1 MGWNLYD
8 TETQMAK
15 EILIWPIRFFLYLVA
30 IAIIGFYSVALFIS
44 TGYGTEKIKEYFL
57 HDSLTY
63 QSAKVEPSLLGVS
76 VKLENFSY
84 SSAVLFEGEEIELE
98 LNLLN
103 SVISQRLHLE
113 MLAFKNGE
121 ITSNENFESNQGNSS
136 DIFIKDLLIRN
147 LKLGNTSFENINL
160 DNFLSQSGK
169 FGFNFSDLNIQL
181 PGSLKSITNLE
192 GFGLFKSD
200 KLNLQIRSDSSQL
213 ELSFLEELTLL
224 DFFEGFITLNFSDG
238 FSIDKGI
245 FRSSGKDMSTK
256 INLEYEDDFQ
266 INLNINAPSNK
277 LMKLIPKTAVQLSNF
292 LEKNSFYSSEANV
305 LINFSSVDQSDNYS
319 LIISSQNSEIKFNNL
334 EFISPSS
341 NIYADNARLVIY
353 GNELKANDT
362 LLSDYI
368 ISSNQS
374 NKGTYNFFTNL
385 PNKVPLNF
393 SINSDGELTSVNGL
407 FKDEENFFKVTLS
420 NQKLFFGISD
430 VGIEVDFISN
440 LSFQGGVFRI
450 VPTDFK
456 SNIFSLNAGSEN
468 FFDFDLNSMSIRNI
482 NLDLALRERPSQT
495 VDFANLNYEN
505 LNIKASDGYLS
516 FRDIASYGAQLTLS
530 GKNLS
535 YNDSSFN
542 IPALRVLSLIDIQ
555 SNLTNFLSAD
565 FERLNQDSFVVDN
578 FDGELYFDSDGY
590 VNIKEI
596 NLNFD
601 VGDAKINGI
610 ITSDLEEFDTFNL
623 DLDFF
628 STISE
633 NIPWY
638 VAIIGGIP
646 AAAGAVVVTDI
657 LEEDIIQI
665 SKSSYKI
672 NGNIDNLA
680 ITPKEQ

>member
-1 MGWNLYD
+1 MV
-8 TETQMAK
+8 K
-15 EILIWPIRFFLYLVA
+15 EFLIWPIRIFLYLVA
-30 IAIIGFYSVALFIS
+30 IAIIIFYSIALFIS
-44 TGYGTEKIKEYFL
+44 TSYGTEKIKEYFFD
-57 HDSLTY
+57 DSLSY

-84 SSAVLFEGEEIELE
+84 SSALLFEGEEIELE

-121 ITSNENFESNQGNSS
+121 VTSNENFESNQENSS

-169 FGFNFSDLNIQL
+169 FGFNFSELNIQL

-200 KLNLQIRSDSSQL
+200 KLNLQIRSESSQL

-224 DFFEGFITLNFSDG
+224 DYFEGFLILNFSDG

-256 INLEYEDDFQ
+256 INLEYADDFQ
-266 INLNINAPSNK
+266 INLNINAPSDK
-277 LMKLIPKTAVQLSNF
+277 LMKLIPKTAVQVSNF
-292 LEKNSFYSSEANV
+292 LEKNSFYSPEANV
-305 LINFSSVDQSDNYS
+305 LINFSSIDQSDNYS
-319 LIISSQNSEIKFNNL
+319 LIMGTQNSEIKFNNL
-334 EFISPSS
+334 QFISPSS

-362 LLSDYI
+362 LFSDYI
-368 ISSNQS
+368 ISSNQF
-374 NKGTYNFFTNL
+374 NQGTYNFFTNL
-385 PNKVPLNF
+385 PNKIPLNF

-407 FKDEENFFKVTLS
+407 FIDEENLFKVTLS

-430 VGIEVDFISN
+430 VGVEVDFISN
-440 LSFQGGVFRI
+440 LSFQEGVFRI
-450 VPTDFK
+450 IPTDFK
-456 SNIFSLNAGSEN
+456 SNIFSLNGGSEN

-482 NLDLALRERPSQT
+482 NLDLALKERPSQT
-495 VDFANLNYEN
+495 VDFANLNYED

-578 FDGELYFDSDGY
+578 FDGELYFDSEGY

-657 LEEDIIQI
+657 LEEDLIQI

>member
-1 MGWNLYD
+1 MV
-8 TETQMAK
+8 K
-15 EILIWPIRFFLYLVA
+15 EFLIWPIRIFLYLVA
-30 IAIIGFYSVALFIS
+30 IAIIIFYSIALFIS
-44 TGYGTEKIKEYFL
+44 TSYGTEKIKEYFFD
-57 HDSLTY
+57 DSLTY

-121 ITSNENFESNQGNSS
+121 VTSNENFESNQENSS

-200 KLNLQIRSDSSQL
+200 KLNLQIRSESSQL

-266 INLNINAPSNK
+266 INLNINAPSDK
-277 LMKLIPKTAVQLSNF
+277 LMKLIPKTAVQVSNF
-292 LEKNSFYSSEANV
+292 LEKNSFYSPEANV
-305 LINFSSVDQSDNYS
+305 LINFSSIDQSDNYS
-319 LIISSQNSEIKFNNL
+319 LIMGTQNSEIKFNNL
-334 EFISPSS
+334 QFISPSS

-362 LLSDYI
+362 LFSDYI
-368 ISSNQS
+368 ISSNQF
-374 NKGTYNFFTNL
+374 NQGTYNFFTNL
-385 PNKVPLNF
+385 PNKIPLNF

-407 FKDEENFFKVTLS
+407 FIDEENFFKVTLS

-450 VPTDFK
+450 IPTDFK
-456 SNIFSLNAGSEN
+456 SNIFSLNGGSEN

-482 NLDLALRERPSQT
+482 NLDLALKERPSQT
-495 VDFANLNYEN
+495 VDFANLNYED

-578 FDGELYFDSDGY
+578 FDGELYFDSEGY

-657 LEEDIIQI
+657 LEEDLIQI

>member
-1 MGWNLYD
+1 MV
-8 TETQMAK
+8 K
-15 EILIWPIRFFLYLVA
+15 EFLIWPIRIFLYLVA
-30 IAIIGFYSVALFIS
+30 IAVIIFYSIAIFIS
-44 TGYGTEKIKEYFL
+44 TNFGTEKIKEYFL
-57 HDSLTY
+57 DDSLKY

-84 SSAVLFEGEEIELE
+84 SSAVLFEGEEIVLE

-103 SVISQRLHLE
+103 SIISQRIHLE

-121 ITSNENFESNQGNSS
+121 VTSNKNFKSNQENSS
-136 DIFIKDLLIRN
+136 DIFVKDLKIKN
-147 LKLGNTSFENINL
+147 LKLGNTSIENINL

-181 PGSLKSITNLE
+181 PGSLKSIKNLE
-192 GFGLFKSD
+192 GYGLFVSD
-200 KLNLQIRSDSSQL
+200 KLNLQIRSDLSQL
-213 ELSFLEELTLL
+213 ELSFLEEITVF
-224 DFFEGFITLNFSDG
+224 DFFEGYITLNFSDG
-238 FSIDKGI
+238 FSIDKGM

-266 INLNINAPSNK
+266 INLNINATSDK
-277 LMKLIPKTAVQLSNF
+277 LKKLIPKTAVQVSNF
-292 LEKNSFYSSEANV
+292 LENNSFYSPEANV
-305 LINFSSVDQSDNYS
+305 LINFSLVDGFDNYS
-319 LIISSQNSEIKFNNL
+319 LIISAQNSQIKFNNL
-334 EFISPSS
+334 QFISPSS

-353 GNELKANDT
+353 GDELKANDV

-368 ISSNQS
+368 ISSNQF
-374 NKGTYNFFTNL
+374 NQGTYNFFTNL
-385 PNKVPLNF
+385 PNKIPLNF
-393 SINSDGELTSVNGL
+393 SINSDGVLTSANGL

-420 NQKLFFGISD
+420 DKKLFFGISD
-430 VGIEVDFISN
+430 VGIEVDFINN
-440 LSFQGGVFRI
+440 LSFEEGVFRI
-450 VPTDFK
+450 APADFK
-456 SNIFSLNAGSEN
+456 SNIFSLNDVSEN

-482 NLDLALRERPSQT
+482 NLDLALKDRPNQT
-495 VDFANLNYEN
+495 DNYTNLYYED
-505 LNIKASDGYLS
+505 LSIKVSDGYLT
-516 FRDIASYGAQLTLS
+516 FRDIASYGAQITLS

-555 SNLTNFLSAD
+555 SNLTNFFTAD
-565 FERLNQDSFVVDN
+565 FERLNQDSFIVDY
-578 FDGELYFDSDGY
+578 FDGELYFDNEGY

-596 NLNFD
+596 NLNFE
-601 VGDAKINGI
+601 VGEAKINGI
-610 ITSDLEEFDTFNL
+610 ITSDLEAFDTFDL

-628 STISE
+628 STISD

-657 LEEDIIQI
+657 LEEDLIQI

-672 NGNIDNLA
+672 SGNIDNLA

>member
-1 MGWNLYD
+1 MV
-8 TETQMAK
+8 K
-15 EILIWPIRFFLYLVA
+15 EFLIWPIRIFLYLVA
-30 IAIIGFYSVALFIS
+30 IAIIIFYSIALFIS
-44 TGYGTEKIKEYFL
+44 TSYGTEKIKEYFFD
-57 HDSLTY
+57 DSLTY

-113 MLAFKNGE
+113 MLAFENGKV
-121 ITSNENFESNQGNSS
+121 TSNENFESNQENSS
-136 DIFIKDLLIRN
+136 DIFIKDLQIRN

-200 KLNLQIRSDSSQL
+200 KLNLQIRSESSQL

-256 INLEYEDDFQ
+256 INLEYADDFQ
-266 INLNINAPSNK
+266 INLNINAPSDK
-277 LMKLIPKTAVQLSNF
+277 LMKLIPKTAVQVSNF
-292 LEKNSFYSSEANV
+292 LEKNSFYSPEANV
-305 LINFSSVDQSDNYS
+305 LINFSSIDQSDNYS
-319 LIISSQNSEIKFNNL
+319 LIMGTQNSEIKFNNL
-334 EFISPSS
+334 QFISPSS

-368 ISSNQS
+368 ISSNQF
-374 NKGTYNFFTNL
+374 NQGTYNFFTNL
-385 PNKVPLNF
+385 PNKIPLNF

-407 FKDEENFFKVTLS
+407 FRDEENFFKVTLS
-420 NQKLFFGISD
+420 NQKLFFGISN
-430 VGIEVDFISN
+430 VGIEVDFVSN
-440 LSFQGGVFRI
+440 LSFQEGVFRI
-450 VPTDFK
+450 IPTDFK
-456 SNIFSLNAGSEN
+456 SNIFSLNGGSEN

-482 NLDLALRERPSQT
+482 NLDLALKERPSQT
-495 VDFANLNYEN
+495 VDFANLNYED

-578 FDGELYFDSDGY
+578 FDGELYFDSEGY

-657 LEEDIIQI
+657 LEEDLIQI

>member
-1 MGWNLYD
+1 MV
-8 TETQMAK
+8 K
-15 EILIWPIRFFLYLVA
+15 EFLIWPIRIFLYLVA
-30 IAIIGFYSVALFIS
+30 IAIIIFYSIALFIS
-44 TGYGTEKIKEYFL
+44 TSYGTEKIKEYFFD
-57 HDSLTY
+57 DSLTY

-121 ITSNENFESNQGNSS
+121 VTSNENFESNQENSS

-200 KLNLQIRSDSSQL
+200 KLNLQIRSESSQL

-256 INLEYEDDFQ
+256 INLEYADDFQ
-266 INLNINAPSNK
+266 INLNINAPSDK
-277 LMKLIPKTAVQLSNF
+277 LMKLIPKTAVQVSNF

-305 LINFSSVDQSDNYS
+305 LINFSSIDQFDNYS
-319 LIISSQNSEIKFNNL
+319 LIMGTQNSEIKFNNL
-334 EFISPSS
+334 QFMSPSS

-362 LLSDYI
+362 LFSDYI
-368 ISSNQS
+368 ISSNQF
-374 NKGTYNFFTNL
+374 NQGTYNFFTNL
-385 PNKVPLNF
+385 PNKIPLNF

-407 FKDEENFFKVTLS
+407 FIDEENFFKVTLS

-450 VPTDFK
+450 IPTDFK
-456 SNIFSLNAGSEN
+456 SNIFSLNGGSEN

-482 NLDLALRERPSQT
+482 NLDLALKERPSQT
-495 VDFANLNYEN
+495 VDFANLNYED

-578 FDGELYFDSDGY
+578 FDGELYFDSEGY

-657 LEEDIIQI
+657 LEEDLIQI

>member
-1 MGWNLYD
+1 MV
-8 TETQMAK
+8 K
-15 EILIWPIRFFLYLVA
+15 EFLIWPIRIFLYLVA
-30 IAIIGFYSVALFIS
+30 IAIIIFYSIALFIS
-44 TGYGTEKIKEYFL
+44 TSYGTEKIKEYFFD
-57 HDSLTY
+57 DSLTY

-121 ITSNENFESNQGNSS
+121 VTSNENFESNQENSS

-200 KLNLQIRSDSSQL
+200 KLNLQIRSESSQL

-266 INLNINAPSNK
+266 INLNINAPSDK
-277 LMKLIPKTAVQLSNF
+277 LMKLIPKTAVQVSNF

-305 LINFSSVDQSDNYS
+305 LINFSSIDQSDNYS
-319 LIISSQNSEIKFNNL
+319 LIMGTQNSEIKFNNL
-334 EFISPSS
+334 QFMSPSS

-362 LLSDYI
+362 LFSDYI
-368 ISSNQS
+368 ISSNQF
-374 NKGTYNFFTNL
+374 NQGKYNFFTNL
-385 PNKVPLNF
+385 PNKIPLNF

-407 FKDEENFFKVTLS
+407 FIDEENFFKVTLS
-420 NQKLFFGISD
+420 NQKLLFGISD
-430 VGIEVDFISN
+430 VGIEVDFISE

-450 VPTDFK
+450 IPTDFK
-456 SNIFSLNAGSEN
+456 SNIFSLNGGSEN

-482 NLDLALRERPSQT
+482 NLDLALKERPSQT
-495 VDFANLNYEN
+495 VDFANLNYED

-565 FERLNQDSFVVDN
+565 FEILNQDSFVVDN
-578 FDGELYFDSDGY
+578 FDGELYFDSEGY

-657 LEEDIIQI
+657 LEEDLIQI

>member
-1 MGWNLYD
+1 MV
-8 TETQMAK
+8 K
-15 EILIWPIRFFLYLVA
+15 EFLIWPIRIFLYLVA
-30 IAIIGFYSVALFIS
+30 IAIIIFYSIALFIS
-44 TGYGTEKIKEYFL
+44 TSYGTEKIKEYFFD
-57 HDSLTY
+57 DSLTY

-121 ITSNENFESNQGNSS
+121 VTSNENFESNQENSS

-266 INLNINAPSNK
+266 INLNINAPSDK
-277 LMKLIPKTAVQLSNF
+277 LMKLIPKTAVQVSNF
-292 LEKNSFYSSEANV
+292 LEKNSFYSPEANV

-319 LIISSQNSEIKFNNL
+319 LIMGTQNSEIKFNNL
-334 EFISPSS
+334 QFISPSS

-368 ISSNQS
+368 ISSNQF
-374 NKGTYNFFTNL
+374 NQGTYNFFTNL
-385 PNKVPLNF
+385 PNKIPLNF

-407 FKDEENFFKVTLS
+407 FIDEENFFKVTLS

-456 SNIFSLNAGSEN
+456 SNIFSLNGGSEN

-482 NLDLALRERPSQT
+482 NLDLALKERPSQT
-495 VDFANLNYEN
+495 VDFANLNYED

-578 FDGELYFDSDGY
+578 FDGELYFDSEGY

-657 LEEDIIQI
+657 LEEDLIQI

>member
-1 MGWNLYD
+1 MV
-8 TETQMAK
+8 K
-15 EILIWPIRFFLYLVA
+15 EFLIWPIRIFLYLVA
-30 IAIIGFYSVALFIS
+30 ISIIIFYSIALFIS
-44 TGYGTEKIKEYFL
+44 TSYGTEKIKEYFFD
-57 HDSLTY
+57 DSLTY

-121 ITSNENFESNQGNSS
+121 VTSNENFESNQENSS

-200 KLNLQIRSDSSQL
+200 KLNLQIRSESSQL

-256 INLEYEDDFQ
+256 INLEYADDFQ
-266 INLNINAPSNK
+266 INLNINAPSDK
-277 LMKLIPKTAVQLSNF
+277 LMKLIPKTAVQVSNF
-292 LEKNSFYSSEANV
+292 LEKNSFYSPEANV
-305 LINFSSVDQSDNYS
+305 LINFSSIDQSDNYS
-319 LIISSQNSEIKFNNL
+319 LIMGTQNSEIKFNNL
-334 EFISPSS
+334 QFISPSS

-368 ISSNQS
+368 ISSNQF
-374 NKGTYNFFTNL
+374 NQGTYNFFTNL
-385 PNKVPLNF
+385 PNKIPLNF

-407 FKDEENFFKVTLS
+407 FIDEENFFKVTLS

-450 VPTDFK
+450 IPTDFK
-456 SNIFSLNAGSEN
+456 SNIFSLNGGSEN

-482 NLDLALRERPSQT
+482 NLDLALKERPSQT
-495 VDFANLNYEN
+495 VDFANLNYED

-578 FDGELYFDSDGY
+578 FDGELYFDSEGY

-657 LEEDIIQI
+657 LEEDLIQI

>member
-1 MGWNLYD
+1 MV
-8 TETQMAK
+8 K
-15 EILIWPIRFFLYLVA
+15 EFLIWPIRIFLYLVA
-30 IAIIGFYSVALFIS
+30 IAIIIFYSIALFIS
-44 TGYGTEKIKEYFL
+44 TTYGTEKIKEYFFD
-57 HDSLTY
+57 DSLTY

-76 VKLENFSY
+76 VKLENFRY

-121 ITSNENFESNQGNSS
+121 VTSNENFESNQENSS

-213 ELSFLEELTLL
+213 ELSFLKELTLL

-266 INLNINAPSNK
+266 INLNINAPSDK
-277 LMKLIPKTAVQLSNF
+277 LMKLIPKTAVQVSSF
-292 LEKNSFYSSEANV
+292 LEENSFYSPQANV

-319 LIISSQNSEIKFNNL
+319 LIMSTQNSEIKFNNL
-334 EFISPSS
+334 QFISPSS

-368 ISSNQS
+368 ISSKQFNQ
-374 NKGTYNFFTNL
+374 GTYNFFTNL
-385 PNKVPLNF
+385 PNKIPLNF

-407 FKDEENFFKVTLS
+407 FKDEENFFKVILS

-440 LSFQGGVFRI
+440 LSFEGGVFRI

-482 NLDLALRERPSQT
+482 NLDLALKERPNQT
-495 VDFANLNYEN
+495 VDFTNLNYED

-578 FDGELYFDSDGY
+578 FDGELYFDSEGY

-657 LEEDIIQI
+657 LEEDLIQI

>member
-1 MGWNLYD
+1 MV
-8 TETQMAK
+8 K
-15 EILIWPIRFFLYLVA
+15 EFLIWPIRIFLYLVA
-30 IAIIGFYSVALFIS
+30 IAIIIFYSIALFIS
-44 TGYGTEKIKEYFL
+44 TSYGTEKIKEYFFD
-57 HDSLTY
+57 DSLTY

-113 MLAFKNGE
+113 MLAFENGKV
-121 ITSNENFESNQGNSS
+121 TSNENFESNQENSS

-200 KLNLQIRSDSSQL
+200 KLNLQIRSESSQL

-266 INLNINAPSNK
+266 INLNINAPSDK
-277 LMKLIPKTAVQLSNF
+277 LMKLIPKTAVQVSNF
-292 LEKNSFYSSEANV
+292 LEKNSFYSPEANV

-319 LIISSQNSEIKFNNL
+319 LIMGTQNSEIKFNNL
-334 EFISPSS
+334 QFISPSS

-362 LLSDYI
+362 LFSDYI
-368 ISSNQS
+368 ISSNQF
-374 NKGTYNFFTNL
+374 NQGTYNFFTNL
-385 PNKVPLNF
+385 PNKIPLNF

-407 FKDEENFFKVTLS
+407 FKDEENFFKVILS

-430 VGIEVDFISN
+430 VGIEIDFISN

-456 SNIFSLNAGSEN
+456 SNIFSLNGGSEN

-482 NLDLALRERPSQT
+482 NLDLALKERPSQT
-495 VDFANLNYEN
+495 VDFANLNYED

-578 FDGELYFDSDGY
+578 FDGELYFDSEGY

-610 ITSDLEEFDTFNL
+610 ITSELEEFDTFNL

-657 LEEDIIQI
+657 LEEDLIQI

>member
-1 MGWNLYD
+1 MV
-8 TETQMAK
+8 K
-15 EILIWPIRFFLYLVA
+15 EFLIWPIRIFLYLVA
-30 IAIIGFYSVALFIS
+30 IAIIIFYSIALFIS
-44 TGYGTEKIKEYFL
+44 TSYGTEKIKEYFFD
-57 HDSLTY
+57 DSLTY

-121 ITSNENFESNQGNSS
+121 VTSNENFESNQENSS

-245 FRSSGKDMSTK
+245 FRSYGKDISTK

-266 INLNINAPSNK
+266 INLNINAPSDK
-277 LMKLIPKTAVQLSNF
+277 LMKLIPKTAVQVSNF
-292 LEKNSFYSSEANV
+292 LEKNSFYSPEANV

-319 LIISSQNSEIKFNNL
+319 LIMSTQNSEIKFNNL
-334 EFISPSS
+334 QFISPSS

-368 ISSNQS
+368 ISSNQF
-374 NKGTYNFFTNL
+374 NQGTYNFFTNL
-385 PNKVPLNF
+385 PNKIPLNF

-420 NQKLFFGISD
+420 NQKLFFGISN

-450 VPTDFK
+450 APTNFK

-482 NLDLALRERPSQT
+482 NLDLALKERPSQT
-495 VDFANLNYEN
+495 VDFTNLNYED

-516 FRDIASYGAQLTLS
+516 FRDIASYGAQLKLS

-578 FDGELYFDSDGY
+578 FDGELYFDSEGY

-657 LEEDIIQI
+657 LEEDLIQI
-665 SKSSYKI
+665 SKSSYKV

>member
-1 MGWNLYD
+1 MV
-8 TETQMAK
+8 K
-15 EILIWPIRFFLYLVA
+15 EFLIWPIRIFLYLVA
-30 IAIIGFYSVALFIS
+30 IAIIIFYSIALFIS
-44 TGYGTEKIKEYFL
+44 TSYGTEKIKEYFFD
-57 HDSLTY
+57 DSLTY

-121 ITSNENFESNQGNSS
+121 VTSNENFESNQENSS

-200 KLNLQIRSDSSQL
+200 KLNLQIRSESSQL

-266 INLNINAPSNK
+266 INLNINAPSDK
-277 LMKLIPKTAVQLSNF
+277 LMKLIPKTAVQVSNF
-292 LEKNSFYSSEANV
+292 LEKNSFYSPEANV
-305 LINFSSVDQSDNYS
+305 LINFSSIDQSDNYS
-319 LIISSQNSEIKFNNL
+319 LIMGTQNSEIKFNNL
-334 EFISPSS
+334 QFISPSS

-362 LLSDYI
+362 LFSDYI
-368 ISSNQS
+368 ISSNQF
-374 NKGTYNFFTNL
+374 NQGTYNFFTNL
-385 PNKVPLNF
+385 PNKIPLNF

-450 VPTDFK
+450 IPTDFK
-456 SNIFSLNAGSEN
+456 SNIFSLNGGSEN

-482 NLDLALRERPSQT
+482 NLDLALKERPSQT
-495 VDFANLNYEN
+495 VDFANLNYED

-578 FDGELYFDSDGY
+578 FDGELYFDSEGY

-657 LEEDIIQI
+657 LEEDLIQI

>member
-1 MGWNLYD
+1 MV
-8 TETQMAK
+8 K
-15 EILIWPIRFFLYLVA
+15 EFLIWPIRIFLYLVA
-30 IAIIGFYSVALFIS
+30 IAVIIFYSIAIFIS
-44 TGYGTEKIKEYFL
+44 TNFGTEKIKEYFL
-57 HDSLTY
+57 DDSLKY

-84 SSAVLFEGEEIELE
+84 SSAALFEGEEIELE

-103 SVISQRLHLE
+103 SVISQRIHLE

-121 ITSNENFESNQGNSS
+121 VTSNKNFKSNQENSS
-136 DIFIKDLLIRN
+136 DIFVKDLKIKN
-147 LKLGNTSFENINL
+147 LKLGNTSIENINL

-181 PGSLKSITNLE
+181 PGSLKSIKNLE
-192 GFGLFKSD
+192 GYGLFVSD
-200 KLNLQIRSDSSQL
+200 KLNLQIRSDLSQL
-213 ELSFLEELTLL
+213 ELSFLEEITVF
-224 DFFEGFITLNFSDG
+224 DFFEGYITLNFSDG
-238 FSIDKGI
+238 FSIDKGM

-266 INLNINAPSNK
+266 INLNINATSDK
-277 LMKLIPKTAVQLSNF
+277 LKKLIPKTAVQVSNF
-292 LEKNSFYSSEANV
+292 LENNSFYSPEANV
-305 LINFSSVDQSDNYS
+305 LINFSLVDGFDNYS
-319 LIISSQNSEIKFNNL
+319 LIISAQNSQIKFNNL
-334 EFISPSS
+334 QFISPSS

-353 GNELKANDT
+353 GDELKANDV

-368 ISSNQS
+368 ISSNQF
-374 NKGTYNFFTNL
+374 NQGTYNFFTNL
-385 PNKVPLNF
+385 PNKMPLNF
-393 SINSDGELTSVNGL
+393 SINSDGELASANGI

-420 NQKLFFGISD
+420 DKKLFFGISD
-430 VGIEVDFISN
+430 VGIEVDFINN
-440 LSFQGGVFRI
+440 LSFEEGVFRI
-450 VPTDFK
+450 APADFK
-456 SNIFSLNAGSEN
+456 SNIFSLNDVSEN

-482 NLDLALRERPSQT
+482 NLDLALKDRPNQT
-495 VDFANLNYEN
+495 DNYTNLYYED
-505 LNIKASDGYLS
+505 LSIKVSDGYLT
-516 FRDIASYGAQLTLS
+516 FRDIASYGAQITLS

-555 SNLTNFLSAD
+555 SNLTNFFTAD
-565 FERLNQDSFVVDN
+565 FERLNQDSFIVDY
-578 FDGELYFDSDGY
+578 FDGELYFDNEGY

-596 NLNFD
+596 NLNFE
-601 VGDAKINGI
+601 VGEAKINGI
-610 ITSDLEEFDTFNL
+610 ITSDLEAFDTFDL

-628 STISE
+628 STISD

-657 LEEDIIQI
+657 LEEDLIQI

-672 NGNIDNLA
+672 SGNIDNLA

>member
-1 MGWNLYD
+1 MV
-8 TETQMAK
+8 K
-15 EILIWPIRFFLYLVA
+15 EFLIWPIRIFLYFVA
-30 IAIIGFYSVALFIS
+30 IAIIIFYSIAIFIS
-44 TGYGTEKIKEYFL
+44 TSYGTEKIKEYFFD
-57 HDSLTY
+57 DSLTY

-84 SSAVLFEGEEIELE
+84 SSAVLFKGEEIELE

-103 SVISQRLHLE
+103 SAISQRLHLE

-121 ITSNENFESNQGNSS
+121 VTSNENFESNQENSS

-200 KLNLQIRSDSSQL
+200 KLNLQIRSESSQL

-256 INLEYEDDFQ
+256 INLEYADDFQ
-266 INLNINAPSNK
+266 INLNINAPSDK
-277 LMKLIPKTAVQLSNF
+277 LMKLIPKTAVQVSNF
-292 LEKNSFYSSEANV
+292 LEKNSFYSSETNV
-305 LINFSSVDQSDNYS
+305 LINFSSIDQSDNYS
-319 LIISSQNSEIKFNNL
+319 LIMGTQNSEIKFNNL
-334 EFISPSS
+334 QFILPSS

-362 LLSDYI
+362 LFSDYI
-368 ISSNQS
+368 ISSNQF
-374 NKGTYNFFTNL
+374 NQGTYNFFTNL
-385 PNKVPLNF
+385 PNKIPLNF

-407 FKDEENFFKVTLS
+407 FIDEENFFKVTLS
-420 NQKLFFGISD
+420 NQKLFFGISN
-430 VGIEVDFISN
+430 VGIEVDFVSN
-440 LSFQGGVFRI
+440 LSFQEGVFRI
-450 VPTDFK
+450 IPTDFK
-456 SNIFSLNAGSEN
+456 SNIFSLNDGSEN

-482 NLDLALRERPSQT
+482 NLDLALKERPSQT
-495 VDFANLNYEN
+495 VDFANLNYED

-578 FDGELYFDSDGY
+578 FDGEIYFDSEGY

-657 LEEDIIQI
+657 LEEDLIQI

>member
-1 MGWNLYD
+1 MV
-8 TETQMAK
+8 K
-15 EILIWPIRFFLYLVA
+15 EFLIWPIRIFLYLVA
-30 IAIIGFYSVALFIS
+30 IAIIIFYSIALFIS
-44 TGYGTEKIKEYFL
+44 TSYGTEKIKEYFFD
-57 HDSLTY
+57 DSLTY

-84 SSAVLFEGEEIELE
+84 SSALLFEGEEIELE

-121 ITSNENFESNQGNSS
+121 VTSNENFESNQENSS

-200 KLNLQIRSDSSQL
+200 KLNLQIRSESSQL

-245 FRSSGKDMSTK
+245 FRSSGKDMSAK
-256 INLEYEDDFQ
+256 INLEYADDFQ
-266 INLNINAPSNK
+266 INLNINAPSDK
-277 LMKLIPKTAVQLSNF
+277 LMKLIPKTAVQVSNF
-292 LEKNSFYSSEANV
+292 LEKNSFYSPEANV
-305 LINFSSVDQSDNYS
+305 LINFSSIDQSDNYS
-319 LIISSQNSEIKFNNL
+319 LIMGTQNSEIKFNNL
-334 EFISPSS
+334 QFISPSS

-362 LLSDYI
+362 LFSDYI
-368 ISSNQS
+368 ISSNQF
-374 NKGTYNFFTNL
+374 NQGTYNFFTNL
-385 PNKVPLNF
+385 PNKIPLNF
-393 SINSDGELTSVNGL
+393 SINSDGQLTSVNGL
-407 FKDEENFFKVTLS
+407 FIDEENFFKVTLS

-450 VPTDFK
+450 IPTDFK
-456 SNIFSLNAGSEN
+456 SNIFSLNGGSEN

-482 NLDLALRERPSQT
+482 NLDLALKERPSQT
-495 VDFANLNYEN
+495 VDFANLNYED

-578 FDGELYFDSDGY
+578 FDGELYFDSEGY

-657 LEEDIIQI
+657 LEEDLIQI

>member
-1 MGWNLYD
+1 MV
-8 TETQMAK
+8 K
-15 EILIWPIRFFLYLVA
+15 EFLIWPIRIFLYLVA
-30 IAIIGFYSVALFIS
+30 IAIIIFYSIALFIS
-44 TGYGTEKIKEYFL
+44 TSYGTEKIKEFFFD
-57 HDSLTY
+57 DSLTY
-63 QSAKVEPSLLGVS
+63 QSAKVELSLLGVS
-76 VKLENFSY
+76 VKLESFSY

-121 ITSNENFESNQGNSS
+121 VTSNENFESNQENSS

-160 DNFLSQSGK
+160 ENFLSQSGK

-266 INLNINAPSNK
+266 INLNINAPSDK
-277 LMKLIPKTAVQLSNF
+277 LMKFIPKTAAQVSNF
-292 LEKNSFYSSEANV
+292 LEKNSFYSPEANV
-305 LINFSSVDQSDNYS
+305 LINFSSVDQFDNYS
-319 LIISSQNSEIKFNNL
+319 LIMSTQNSGIKFNNL
-334 EFISPSS
+334 QFISPSS

-362 LLSDYI
+362 LLNDYI
-368 ISSNQS
+368 ISSNQF
-374 NKGTYNFFTNL
+374 NQGTYNFFSNL
-385 PNKVPLNF
+385 PNKIPLNF

-456 SNIFSLNAGSEN
+456 SNIFSLNADSEN

-482 NLDLALRERPSQT
+482 NLDLDLKERPNQT
-495 VDFANLNYEN
+495 VDFTNLNYED

-516 FRDIASYGAQLTLS
+516 FRDIASYGAQLILS

-578 FDGELYFDSDGY
+578 FDGELYFDSEGY
-590 VNIKEI
+590 INIKEI

-610 ITSDLEEFDTFNL
+610 ISSDLEEFDTFNL

-657 LEEDIIQI
+657 LEEDLIQI

-672 NGNIDNLA
+672 NGNIDNLT

>member
-1 MGWNLYD
+1 MV
-8 TETQMAK
+8 K
-15 EILIWPIRFFLYLVA
+15 EFLIWPIRIFLYLVA
-30 IAIIGFYSVALFIS
+30 IAIIIFYSIALFIS
-44 TGYGTEKIKEYFL
+44 TSYGTEKIKEYFFD
-57 HDSLTY
+57 DSLTY

-113 MLAFKNGE
+113 MLAFENGKV
-121 ITSNENFESNQGNSS
+121 TSNENFESNQENSS
-136 DIFIKDLLIRN
+136 DIFIKDLQIRN

-200 KLNLQIRSDSSQL
+200 KLNLQIRSESSQL

-266 INLNINAPSNK
+266 INLNINAPSDK
-277 LMKLIPKTAVQLSNF
+277 LMKLIPKTAVQVSNF
-292 LEKNSFYSSEANV
+292 LEKNSFYSPEANV

-319 LIISSQNSEIKFNNL
+319 LIMGTQNSEIKFNNL
-334 EFISPSS
+334 QFISPSS

-368 ISSNQS
+368 ISSNQF
-374 NKGTYNFFTNL
+374 NQGTYNFFTNL
-385 PNKVPLNF
+385 PNKIPLNF

-407 FKDEENFFKVTLS
+407 FRDEENFFKVTLS

-430 VGIEVDFISN
+430 VGIEVDFVSN

-450 VPTDFK
+450 IPTDFK
-456 SNIFSLNAGSEN
+456 SNIFSLNGGSEN

-482 NLDLALRERPSQT
+482 NLDLALKERPSQT
-495 VDFANLNYEN
+495 VDFANLNYED

-578 FDGELYFDSDGY
+578 FDGELYFDSEGY

-657 LEEDIIQI
+657 LEEDLIQI

>member
-1 MGWNLYD
+1 MV
-8 TETQMAK
+8 K
-15 EILIWPIRFFLYLVA
+15 EFLIWPIRIFLYLVA
-30 IAIIGFYSVALFIS
+30 IAIIIFYSIALFIS
-44 TGYGTEKIKEYFL
+44 TSYGTEKIKEYFFD
-57 HDSLTY
+57 DSLTY

-121 ITSNENFESNQGNSS
+121 VTSNENFESNQENSS

-200 KLNLQIRSDSSQL
+200 KLNLQIRSESSQL

-256 INLEYEDDFQ
+256 INLEYADDFQ
-266 INLNINAPSNK
+266 INLNINAPSDK
-277 LMKLIPKTAVQLSNF
+277 LMKLIPKTAVQVSNF
-292 LEKNSFYSSEANV
+292 LEKNSFYSPEANV

-319 LIISSQNSEIKFNNL
+319 LIMGTQNSEIKFNNL
-334 EFISPSS
+334 QFISPSS

-362 LLSDYI
+362 LFSDYI
-368 ISSNQS
+368 ISSNQF
-374 NKGTYNFFTNL
+374 NQGTYNFFTNL
-385 PNKVPLNF
+385 PNKIPLNF

-407 FKDEENFFKVTLS
+407 FRDEENFFKVTLS
-420 NQKLFFGISD
+420 NQKLFFGISN
-430 VGIEVDFISN
+430 VGIEVDFVSN

-450 VPTDFK
+450 IPTDFK
-456 SNIFSLNAGSEN
+456 SNIFSLNGGSEN

-482 NLDLALRERPSQT
+482 NLDLALKERPSQT
-495 VDFANLNYEN
+495 VDFANLNYED

-578 FDGELYFDSDGY
+578 FNGELYFDSEGY

-657 LEEDIIQI
+657 LEEDLIQI

-672 NGNIDNLA
+672 NGNIEDLT
-680 ITPKEQ
+680 IVPIQ

>member
-1 MGWNLYD
+1 MV
-8 TETQMAK
+8 K
-15 EILIWPIRFFLYLVA
+15 EFLIWPIRIFLYLVA
-30 IAIIGFYSVALFIS
+30 IAIIIFYSIALFIS
-44 TGYGTEKIKEYFL
+44 TSYGTEKIKEYFFD
-57 HDSLTY
+57 DSLTY

-84 SSAVLFEGEEIELE
+84 SSALLFEGEEIELE

-121 ITSNENFESNQGNSS
+121 VTSNENFESNQENSS

-224 DFFEGFITLNFSDG
+224 NSFEGFITLNFSDG

-256 INLEYEDDFQ
+256 INLEYADDFQ
-266 INLNINAPSNK
+266 INLNINAPSDK
-277 LMKLIPKTAVQLSNF
+277 LMKLIPKTAVQVSNF
-292 LEKNSFYSSEANV
+292 LEKNSFYSPEANV
-305 LINFSSVDQSDNYS
+305 LINFSSIDQSDNYS
-319 LIISSQNSEIKFNNL
+319 LIMGTQNSEIKFNNL
-334 EFISPSS
+334 QFISPSS

-362 LLSDYI
+362 LFRDYI
-368 ISSNQS
+368 ISSNQF
-374 NKGTYNFFTNL
+374 NQGTYNFFTNL
-385 PNKVPLNF
+385 PNKIPLNF

-407 FKDEENFFKVTLS
+407 FIDEENFFKVTLS
-420 NQKLFFGISD
+420 NQKLFFGISN

-450 VPTDFK
+450 IPTDFK
-456 SNIFSLNAGSEN
+456 SNIFSLNGGSEN

-482 NLDLALRERPSQT
+482 NLDLALKERPSQT
-495 VDFANLNYEN
+495 VDFANLNYED

-565 FERLNQDSFVVDN
+565 FEILNQDSFVVDN
-578 FDGELYFDSDGY
+578 FDGELYFDSEGY

-657 LEEDIIQI
+657 LEEDLIQI

>member
-1 MGWNLYD
+1 MV
-8 TETQMAK
+8 K
-15 EILIWPIRFFLYLVA
+15 EFLIWPIRIFLYLVA
-30 IAIIGFYSVALFIS
+30 ISIIIFYSIALFIS
-44 TGYGTEKIKEYFL
+44 TSYGTEKIKEYFFD
-57 HDSLTY
+57 DSLTY

-84 SSAVLFEGEEIELE
+84 SSALLFEGEEIELE

-121 ITSNENFESNQGNSS
+121 VTSNENFESNQENSS

-200 KLNLQIRSDSSQL
+200 KLNLQIRSESSQL

-256 INLEYEDDFQ
+256 INLEYADDFQ
-266 INLNINAPSNK
+266 INLNINAPSDK
-277 LMKLIPKTAVQLSNF
+277 LMKLIPKTAVQVSNF
-292 LEKNSFYSSEANV
+292 LEKNSFYSPETNV
-305 LINFSSVDQSDNYS
+305 LINFSSIDQSDNYS
-319 LIISSQNSEIKFNNL
+319 LIMGTQNSEIKFNNL
-334 EFISPSS
+334 QFISPSS

-362 LLSDYI
+362 LFSDYI
-368 ISSNQS
+368 ISSNQF
-374 NKGTYNFFTNL
+374 NQGTYNFFTNL
-385 PNKVPLNF
+385 PNKIPLNF

-430 VGIEVDFISN
+430 VGIEFDFISN
-440 LSFQGGVFRI
+440 LSFEGGVFRI
-450 VPTDFK
+450 IPTDFK

-482 NLDLALRERPSQT
+482 NLDLALKERPSQT
-495 VDFANLNYEN
+495 VDFANLNYED

-578 FDGELYFDSDGY
+578 FDGEIYFDSEGY

-657 LEEDIIQI
+657 LEEDLIQI

>member
-1 MGWNLYD
+1 MV
-8 TETQMAK
+8 K
-15 EILIWPIRFFLYLVA
+15 EFLIWPIRIFLYLVA
-30 IAIIGFYSVALFIS
+30 IAVIIFYSIAIFIS
-44 TGYGTEKIKEYFL
+44 TNFGTEKIKEYFL
-57 HDSLTY
+57 DDSLKY

-84 SSAVLFEGEEIELE
+84 SSAALFEGEEIELE

-103 SVISQRLHLE
+103 SVISQRIHLE

-121 ITSNENFESNQGNSS
+121 VTSNKNFKSNQENSS
-136 DIFIKDLLIRN
+136 DIFVKDLKIKN
-147 LKLGNTSFENINL
+147 LKLGNTSIENINL

-181 PGSLKSITNLE
+181 PGSLKSIKNLE
-192 GFGLFKSD
+192 GYGLFVSD
-200 KLNLQIRSDSSQL
+200 KLNLQIRSDLSQL
-213 ELSFLEELTLL
+213 ELSFLEEITVF
-224 DFFEGFITLNFSDG
+224 DFFEGYITLNFSDG

-266 INLNINAPSNK
+266 INLNINATSDK
-277 LMKLIPKTAVQLSNF
+277 LKKLIPKTAVQVSNF
-292 LEKNSFYSSEANV
+292 LENNSFYSPEANV
-305 LINFSSVDQSDNYS
+305 LINFSLVDGFDNYS
-319 LIISSQNSEIKFNNL
+319 LIISAQNSQIKFNNL
-334 EFISPSS
+334 QFISPSS

-353 GNELKANDT
+353 GDELKANDV

-368 ISSNQS
+368 ISSNQF
-374 NKGTYNFFTNL
+374 NQGTYNFFTNL
-385 PNKVPLNF
+385 PNKIPLNF
-393 SINSDGELTSVNGL
+393 SINSDGVLTSANGL

-420 NQKLFFGISD
+420 DKKLFFGISD
-430 VGIEVDFISN
+430 VGIEVDFINN
-440 LSFQGGVFRI
+440 LSFEEGVFRI
-450 VPTDFK
+450 APADFK
-456 SNIFSLNAGSEN
+456 SNIFSLNDVSEN

-482 NLDLALRERPSQT
+482 NLDLALKDRPNQT
-495 VDFANLNYEN
+495 DNYTNLYYED
-505 LNIKASDGYLS
+505 LSIKVSDGYLT
-516 FRDIASYGAQLTLS
+516 FRDIASYGAQITLS

-555 SNLTNFLSAD
+555 SNLTNFFTAD
-565 FERLNQDSFVVDN
+565 FERLNQDSFIVDY
-578 FDGELYFDSDGY
+578 FDGELYFDSEGY

-596 NLNFD
+596 NLNFE
-601 VGDAKINGI
+601 VGEAKINGI
-610 ITSDLEEFDTFNL
+610 ITSDLEAFDTFDL

-628 STISE
+628 STISD

-657 LEEDIIQI
+657 LEEDLIQI

-672 NGNIDNLA
+672 SGNIDNLA

>member
-1 MGWNLYD
+1 MV
-8 TETQMAK
+8 K
-15 EILIWPIRFFLYLVA
+15 EFLIWPIRIFLYLVA
-30 IAIIGFYSVALFIS
+30 IAIIIFYSIALFIS
-44 TGYGTEKIKEYFL
+44 TSYGTEKIKEYFFD
-57 HDSLTY
+57 DSLTY

-84 SSAVLFEGEEIELE
+84 SSALLFEGEEIELE

-121 ITSNENFESNQGNSS
+121 VTSNENFESNQENSS

-200 KLNLQIRSDSSQL
+200 KLNLQIRSESSQL

-256 INLEYEDDFQ
+256 INLEYADDFQ
-266 INLNINAPSNK
+266 INLNINAPSDK
-277 LMKLIPKTAVQLSNF
+277 LMKLIPKTAVQVSNF
-292 LEKNSFYSSEANV
+292 LEKNSFYSPEANV
-305 LINFSSVDQSDNYS
+305 LINFSSIDQSDNYS
-319 LIISSQNSEIKFNNL
+319 LIMGTQNSEIKFNNL
-334 EFISPSS
+334 QFISPSS

-362 LLSDYI
+362 LFSDYI
-368 ISSNQS
+368 ISSNQF
-374 NKGTYNFFTNL
+374 NQGTYNFFTNL
-385 PNKVPLNF
+385 PNKIPLNF

-407 FKDEENFFKVTLS
+407 FIDEENFFKVTLS

-450 VPTDFK
+450 IPTDFK
-456 SNIFSLNAGSEN
+456 SNIFSLNGGSEN

-482 NLDLALRERPSQT
+482 NLDLALKERPSQT
-495 VDFANLNYEN
+495 VDFANLNYED

-578 FDGELYFDSDGY
+578 FDGELYFDSEGY

-657 LEEDIIQI
+657 LEEDLIQI

>member
-1 MGWNLYD
+1 MV
-8 TETQMAK
+8 K
-15 EILIWPIRFFLYLVA
+15 EFLIWPIRIFLYLVA
-30 IAIIGFYSVALFIS
+30 ISIIIFYSIALFIS
-44 TGYGTEKIKEYFL
+44 TSYGTEKIKEYFFD
-57 HDSLTY
+57 DSLTY

-113 MLAFKNGE
+113 MLAFENGE
-121 ITSNENFESNQGNSS
+121 VTSNENFESNQENSS
-136 DIFIKDLLIRN
+136 DIFIKDLQIRN

-200 KLNLQIRSDSSQL
+200 KLNLQIRSESSQL

-256 INLEYEDDFQ
+256 INLEYADDFQ
-266 INLNINAPSNK
+266 INLNINAPSDK
-277 LMKLIPKTAVQLSNF
+277 LMKLIPKTAVQVSNF
-292 LEKNSFYSSEANV
+292 LEKNSFYSPEANV
-305 LINFSSVDQSDNYS
+305 LINFSSIDQSDNYS
-319 LIISSQNSEIKFNNL
+319 LIMGTQNSEIKFNNL
-334 EFISPSS
+334 QFISPSS

-368 ISSNQS
+368 ISSNQF
-374 NKGTYNFFTNL
+374 NQGTYNFFTNL
-385 PNKVPLNF
+385 PNKIPLNF

-407 FKDEENFFKVTLS
+407 FIDEENFFKVTLS

-450 VPTDFK
+450 IPTDFK
-456 SNIFSLNAGSEN
+456 SNIFSLNGGSEN

-482 NLDLALRERPSQT
+482 NLDLALKERPSQT
-495 VDFANLNYEN
+495 VDFANLNYED

-578 FDGELYFDSDGY
+578 FDGELYFDSEGY

-610 ITSDLEEFDTFNL
+610 ITSDLKEFDTFNL

-657 LEEDIIQI
+657 LEEDLIEI

-672 NGNIDNLA
+672 NGNIEDLT
-680 ITPKEQ
+680 IVPIQ

>member
-1 MGWNLYD
+1 MV
-8 TETQMAK
+8 K
-15 EILIWPIRFFLYLVA
+15 EFLIWPIRIFLYLVA
-30 IAIIGFYSVALFIS
+30 IAIIIFYSIALFIS
-44 TGYGTEKIKEYFL
+44 TSYGTEKIKEYFFD
-57 HDSLTY
+57 DSLTY

-121 ITSNENFESNQGNSS
+121 VTSNENFESNQENSS
-136 DIFIKDLLIRN
+136 DIFIKDLQIRN

-200 KLNLQIRSDSSQL
+200 KLNLQIRSESSQL

-266 INLNINAPSNK
+266 INLNINAPSDK
-277 LMKLIPKTAVQLSNF
+277 LMKLIPKTAVQVSNF
-292 LEKNSFYSSEANV
+292 LEKNSFYSPEANV

-319 LIISSQNSEIKFNNL
+319 LIMGTQNSEIKFNNL
-334 EFISPSS
+334 QFISPSS

-362 LLSDYI
+362 LFSDYI
-368 ISSNQS
+368 ISSNQF
-374 NKGTYNFFTNL
+374 NQGTYNFFTNL
-385 PNKVPLNF
+385 PNKIPLNF

-407 FKDEENFFKVTLS
+407 FRDEENFFKVTLS

-430 VGIEVDFISN
+430 VGIEVDFVSN

-450 VPTDFK
+450 IPTDFK
-456 SNIFSLNAGSEN
+456 SNIFSLNGGSEN

-482 NLDLALRERPSQT
+482 NLDLALKERPSQT
-495 VDFANLNYEN
+495 VDFANLNYED

-578 FDGELYFDSDGY
+578 FDGELYFDSEGY

-657 LEEDIIQI
+657 LEEDLIQI

-672 NGNIDNLA
+672 NGNIEDLT
-680 ITPKEQ
+680 IVPIQ

>member
-1 MGWNLYD
+1 MV
-8 TETQMAK
+8 K
-15 EILIWPIRFFLYLVA
+15 EFLIWPIRIFLYLVA
-30 IAIIGFYSVALFIS
+30 IAIIIFYSIALFIS
-44 TGYGTEKIKEYFL
+44 TSYGTEKIKEYFFD
-57 HDSLTY
+57 DSLTY

-76 VKLENFSY
+76 VNLENFSY

-121 ITSNENFESNQGNSS
+121 VTSNENFESNQENSS
-136 DIFIKDLLIRN
+136 DIFIKDLQIRN

-169 FGFNFSDLNIQL
+169 FGFNFSNLNIQL

-200 KLNLQIRSDSSQL
+200 KLNLQIRSESSQL

-224 DFFEGFITLNFSDG
+224 EFFEGFITLNFSDG
-238 FSIDKGI
+238 FSIDKAI

-256 INLEYEDDFQ
+256 INLEYADDFQ
-266 INLNINAPSNK
+266 INLNINAPSDK
-277 LMKLIPKTAVQLSNF
+277 LMKLIPKTAVQVSNF
-292 LEKNSFYSSEANV
+292 LEKNSFYTPEANV
-305 LINFSSVDQSDNYS
+305 LINFSSIDQSDNYS
-319 LIISSQNSEIKFNNL
+319 LIMSTQNSEIKFNSL
-334 EFISPSS
+334 QFISPSS

-368 ISSNQS
+368 ISSNQF
-374 NKGTYNFFTNL
+374 NQGTYNFFTNL
-385 PNKVPLNF
+385 PNKIPLNF

-430 VGIEVDFISN
+430 VGIEIDFISN

-456 SNIFSLNAGSEN
+456 SNIFSLNGGSEN

-482 NLDLALRERPSQT
+482 NLDLALKERPSQT
-495 VDFANLNYEN
+495 VDFANLNYED

-516 FRDIASYGAQLTLS
+516 LRDIASYGAQLTLS

-565 FERLNQDSFVVDN
+565 FVRLNQDSFVVDN
-578 FDGELYFDSDGY
+578 FDGELYFDSEGY

-657 LEEDIIQI
+657 LEEDLIQI

>member
-1 MGWNLYD
+1 MV
-8 TETQMAK
+8 K
-15 EILIWPIRFFLYLVA
+15 EFLIWPIRIFLYLVA
-30 IAIIGFYSVALFIS
+30 IAIIIFYSIAIFIS
-44 TGYGTEKIKEYFL
+44 TSYGTEKIKEYFFD
-57 HDSLTY
+57 DSLTY

-84 SSAVLFEGEEIELE
+84 SSALLFEGEDIELE

-121 ITSNENFESNQGNSS
+121 VTSNENFESNQENSS

-200 KLNLQIRSDSSQL
+200 KLNLQIRSESSQL

-256 INLEYEDDFQ
+256 INLEYADDFQ
-266 INLNINAPSNK
+266 INLNINAPSDK
-277 LMKLIPKTAVQLSNF
+277 LIKLIPKTAVQVSNF
-292 LEKNSFYSSEANV
+292 LEKNSFYSPEANV
-305 LINFSSVDQSDNYS
+305 LINFSSIDQSDNYS
-319 LIISSQNSEIKFNNL
+319 LIMGTQNSEIKFNNL
-334 EFISPSS
+334 QFISPSS

-362 LLSDYI
+362 LFSDYI
-368 ISSNQS
+368 ISSNQF
-374 NKGTYNFFTNL
+374 NQGTYNFFTNL
-385 PNKVPLNF
+385 PNKIPLNF
-393 SINSDGELTSVNGL
+393 SINSDGQLTSVNGL
-407 FKDEENFFKVTLS
+407 FIDEENFFKVTLS

-430 VGIEVDFISN
+430 VGIEVDFIRN

-450 VPTDFK
+450 IPTDFK
-456 SNIFSLNAGSEN
+456 SNIFSLNGGSEN

-482 NLDLALRERPSQT
+482 NLDLALKERPSQT
-495 VDFANLNYEN
+495 VDFANLNYED

-578 FDGELYFDSDGY
+578 FDGELYFDSEGY

-657 LEEDIIQI
+657 LEEDLIQI

>member
-1 MGWNLYD
+1 MV
-8 TETQMAK
+8 K
-15 EILIWPIRFFLYLVA
+15 EFLIWPIRIFLYLVA
-30 IAIIGFYSVALFIS
+30 IAIIIFYSIALFIS
-44 TGYGTEKIKEYFL
+44 TSYGTEKIKEYFFD
-57 HDSLTY
+57 DSLTY

-121 ITSNENFESNQGNSS
+121 VTSNENFESNQENSS

-200 KLNLQIRSDSSQL
+200 KLNLQIRSESSQL

-256 INLEYEDDFQ
+256 INLEYADDFQ
-266 INLNINAPSNK
+266 INLNINAPSDK
-277 LMKLIPKTAVQLSNF
+277 LMKLIPKTAVQVSNF
-292 LEKNSFYSSEANV
+292 LEKNSFYSPEANV

-319 LIISSQNSEIKFNNL
+319 LIMGTQNSEIKFNNL
-334 EFISPSS
+334 QFISPSS

-362 LLSDYI
+362 LFSDYI
-368 ISSNQS
+368 ISSNQF
-374 NKGTYNFFTNL
+374 NQGTYNFFTNL
-385 PNKVPLNF
+385 PNKIPLNF

-407 FKDEENFFKVTLS
+407 FRDEENFFKVTLS

-450 VPTDFK
+450 IPTDFK
-456 SNIFSLNAGSEN
+456 SNIFSLNGGSEN

-482 NLDLALRERPSQT
+482 NLDLALKERPSQT
-495 VDFANLNYEN
+495 VDFANLNYED

-578 FDGELYFDSDGY
+578 FDGELYFDSEGY

-657 LEEDIIQI
+657 LEEDLIQI

-672 NGNIDNLA
+672 NGIDNLA

>member
-1 MGWNLYD
+1 
-8 TETQMAK
+8 
-15 EILIWPIRFFLYLVA
+15 
-30 IAIIGFYSVALFIS
+30 
-44 TGYGTEKIKEYFL
+44 
-57 HDSLTY
+57 
-63 QSAKVEPSLLGVS
+63 
-76 VKLENFSY
+76 
-84 SSAVLFEGEEIELE
+84 
-98 LNLLN
+98 
-103 SVISQRLHLE
+103 
-113 MLAFKNGE
+113 
-121 ITSNENFESNQGNSS
+121 
-136 DIFIKDLLIRN
+136 
-147 LKLGNTSFENINL
+147 
-160 DNFLSQSGK
+160 
-169 FGFNFSDLNIQL
+169 
-181 PGSLKSITNLE
+181 
-192 GFGLFKSD
+192 
-200 KLNLQIRSDSSQL
+200 
-213 ELSFLEELTLL
+213 
-224 DFFEGFITLNFSDG
+224 
-238 FSIDKGI
+238 
-245 FRSSGKDMSTK
+245 MSTK
-256 INLEYEDDFQ
+256 INLEYADDFQ
-266 INLNINAPSNK
+266 INLNINAPSDK
-277 LMKLIPKTAVQLSNF
+277 LMKLIPKTAVQVSNF

-407 FKDEENFFKVTLS
+407 FKDEENLFKVTLS

-450 VPTDFK
+450 IPTDFK

-516 FRDIASYGAQLTLS
+516 FRDIASYGAELTLS

-555 SNLTNFLSAD
+555 SNLTDFLSAD

-578 FDGELYFDSDGY
+578 FDGELYFDSEGY

-657 LEEDIIQI
+657 LEEDLIQI

>member
-1 MGWNLYD
+1 MV
-8 TETQMAK
+8 K
-15 EILIWPIRFFLYLVA
+15 EFLIWPIRIFLYLVA
-30 IAIIGFYSVALFIS
+30 IAVIIFYSIAIFIS
-44 TGYGTEKIKEYFL
+44 TNFGTEKIKEYFL
-57 HDSLTY
+57 DDSLKY

-84 SSAVLFEGEEIELE
+84 SSAALFEGEEIELE

-103 SVISQRLHLE
+103 SVISQRIHLE

-121 ITSNENFESNQGNSS
+121 VTSNKNFKSNQENSS
-136 DIFIKDLLIRN
+136 DIFVKDLKIKN
-147 LKLGNTSFENINL
+147 LKLGNTSIENINL

-181 PGSLKSITNLE
+181 PGSLKSIKNLE
-192 GFGLFKSD
+192 GYGLFVSD
-200 KLNLQIRSDSSQL
+200 KLNLQIRSDLSLL
-213 ELSFLEELTLL
+213 ELSFLEEITVF
-224 DFFEGFITLNFSDG
+224 DFFEGYITLNFSDG
-238 FSIDKGI
+238 FSIDKGM

-266 INLNINAPSNK
+266 INLNINATSDK
-277 LMKLIPKTAVQLSNF
+277 LKKLIPKTAVQVSNF
-292 LEKNSFYSSEANV
+292 LENNSFYSPEANV
-305 LINFSSVDQSDNYS
+305 LINFSLVDGFDNYS
-319 LIISSQNSEIKFNNL
+319 LIISAQNSQIKFNNL
-334 EFISPSS
+334 QFISPSS

-353 GNELKANDT
+353 GDELKANDV

-368 ISSNQS
+368 ISSNQF
-374 NKGTYNFFTNL
+374 NQGTYNFFTNL
-385 PNKVPLNF
+385 PNKMPLNF
-393 SINSDGELTSVNGL
+393 SINSDGELTSANGI

-420 NQKLFFGISD
+420 DKKLFFGISD
-430 VGIEVDFISN
+430 VGIEVDFINN
-440 LSFQGGVFRI
+440 LSFEEGVFRI
-450 VPTDFK
+450 APADFK
-456 SNIFSLNAGSEN
+456 SNIFSLNDVSEN

-482 NLDLALRERPSQT
+482 NLDLALKDRPNQT
-495 VDFANLNYEN
+495 DNYTNLYYED
-505 LNIKASDGYLS
+505 LSIKVSDGYLT
-516 FRDIASYGAQLTLS
+516 FRDIASYGAQITLS

-555 SNLTNFLSAD
+555 SNLTNFFTAD
-565 FERLNQDSFVVDN
+565 FERLNQDSFIVDY
-578 FDGELYFDSDGY
+578 FDGELYFDNEGY

-596 NLNFD
+596 NLNFE
-601 VGDAKINGI
+601 VGEAKINGI
-610 ITSDLEEFDTFNL
+610 ITSDLEAFDTFDL

-628 STISE
+628 STISD

-657 LEEDIIQI
+657 LEEDLIQI

-672 NGNIDNLA
+672 SGNIDNLA

>member
-1 MGWNLYD
+1 MV
-8 TETQMAK
+8 K
-15 EILIWPIRFFLYLVA
+15 EFLIWPIRIFLYLVA
-30 IAIIGFYSVALFIS
+30 IAVIIFYSIAIFIS
-44 TGYGTEKIKEYFL
+44 TNFGTEKIKEYFL
-57 HDSLTY
+57 DDSLKY

-84 SSAVLFEGEEIELE
+84 SSAALFEGEEIELE

-103 SVISQRLHLE
+103 SVISQRIHLE

-121 ITSNENFESNQGNSS
+121 VTSNKNFKSNQENSS
-136 DIFIKDLLIRN
+136 DIFVKDLKIKN
-147 LKLGNTSFENINL
+147 LKLGNTSIENINL

-181 PGSLKSITNLE
+181 PGSLKSIKNLE
-192 GFGLFKSD
+192 GYGLFVSD
-200 KLNLQIRSDSSQL
+200 KLNLQIRSDLSQL
-213 ELSFLEELTLL
+213 ELSFLEEITVF
-224 DFFEGFITLNFSDG
+224 DFFEGYITLNFSDG
-238 FSIDKGI
+238 FSIDKGM

-266 INLNINAPSNK
+266 INLNINATSDK
-277 LMKLIPKTAVQLSNF
+277 LKKLIPKTAVQVSNF
-292 LEKNSFYSSEANV
+292 LENNSFYSPEANV
-305 LINFSSVDQSDNYS
+305 LINFSLVDGFDNYS
-319 LIISSQNSEIKFNNL
+319 LIISAQNSQIKFNNL
-334 EFISPSS
+334 QFISPSS

-353 GNELKANDT
+353 GDELKANDV

-368 ISSNQS
+368 ISSNQF
-374 NKGTYNFFTNL
+374 NQGTYNFFTNL
-385 PNKVPLNF
+385 PNKIPLNF
-393 SINSDGELTSVNGL
+393 SINSDGVLTSANGL

-420 NQKLFFGISD
+420 DKKLFFGISD
-430 VGIEVDFISN
+430 VGIEVDFINN
-440 LSFQGGVFRI
+440 LSFEEGVFRI
-450 VPTDFK
+450 APADFK
-456 SNIFSLNAGSEN
+456 SNIFSLNDVSEN

-482 NLDLALRERPSQT
+482 NLDLALKDRPNQT
-495 VDFANLNYEN
+495 DNYTNLYYED
-505 LNIKASDGYLS
+505 LSIKVSDGYLT
-516 FRDIASYGAQLTLS
+516 FRDIASYGAQITLS

-555 SNLTNFLSAD
+555 SNLTNFFTAD
-565 FERLNQDSFVVDN
+565 FERLNQDSFIVDY
-578 FDGELYFDSDGY
+578 FDGELYFDNEGY

-596 NLNFD
+596 NLNFE
-601 VGDAKINGI
+601 VGEAKINGI
-610 ITSDLEEFDTFNL
+610 ITSDLEAFDTFDL

-628 STISE
+628 STISD

-657 LEEDIIQI
+657 LEEDLIQI

-672 NGNIDNLA
+672 SGNIDNLA
-680 ITPKEQ
+680 IMPKEQ

>member
-1 MGWNLYD
+1 MV
-8 TETQMAK
+8 K
-15 EILIWPIRFFLYLVA
+15 EFLIWPIRIFLYLVA
-30 IAIIGFYSVALFIS
+30 IAVIIFYSIAIFIS
-44 TGYGTEKIKEYFL
+44 TNFGTEKIKEYFL
-57 HDSLTY
+57 DDSLKY

-84 SSAVLFEGEEIELE
+84 SSAALFEGEEIELE

-103 SVISQRLHLE
+103 SVISQRIHLE

-121 ITSNENFESNQGNSS
+121 VTSNKNFKSNQENSS
-136 DIFIKDLLIRN
+136 DIFVKDLKIKN
-147 LKLGNTSFENINL
+147 LKLGNTSIENINL

-181 PGSLKSITNLE
+181 PGSLKSIKNLE
-192 GFGLFKSD
+192 GYGLFVSD
-200 KLNLQIRSDSSQL
+200 KLNLQIRSDLSQL
-213 ELSFLEELTLL
+213 ELSFLEEITVF
-224 DFFEGFITLNFSDG
+224 DFFEGYITLNFSDG
-238 FSIDKGI
+238 FSIDKGM

-266 INLNINAPSNK
+266 INLNINATSDK
-277 LMKLIPKTAVQLSNF
+277 LKKLIPKTAVQVSNF
-292 LEKNSFYSSEANV
+292 LENNSFYSPEANV
-305 LINFSSVDQSDNYS
+305 LINFSLVDGFDNYS
-319 LIISSQNSEIKFNNL
+319 LIISAQNSQIKFNNL
-334 EFISPSS
+334 QFISPSS

-353 GNELKANDT
+353 GDELKANDV

-368 ISSNQS
+368 ISSNQF
-374 NKGTYNFFTNL
+374 NQGTYNFFTNL
-385 PNKVPLNF
+385 PNKMPLNF
-393 SINSDGELTSVNGL
+393 SINSDGELTSANGI

-420 NQKLFFGISD
+420 DKKLFFGTSD
-430 VGIEVDFISN
+430 VGIEVDFINN
-440 LSFQGGVFRI
+440 LSFEEGVFRI
-450 VPTDFK
+450 APADFK
-456 SNIFSLNAGSEN
+456 SNIFSLNDVSEN

-482 NLDLALRERPSQT
+482 NLDLALKDRPNQT
-495 VDFANLNYEN
+495 DNYTNLYYED
-505 LNIKASDGYLS
+505 LSIKVSDGYLT
-516 FRDIASYGAQLTLS
+516 FRDIASYGAQITLS

-555 SNLTNFLSAD
+555 SNLTNFFTAD
-565 FERLNQDSFVVDN
+565 FERLNQDSFIVDY
-578 FDGELYFDSDGY
+578 FDGELYFDNEGY

-596 NLNFD
+596 NLNFE
-601 VGDAKINGI
+601 VGEAKINGI
-610 ITSDLEEFDTFNL
+610 ITSDLEAFDTFDL

-628 STISE
+628 STISD

-657 LEEDIIQI
+657 LEEDLIQI

-672 NGNIDNLA
+672 SGNIDNLA

>member
-1 MGWNLYD
+1 MV
-8 TETQMAK
+8 K
-15 EILIWPIRFFLYLVA
+15 EFLIWPIRIFLYLVA
-30 IAIIGFYSVALFIS
+30 IAVIIFYSIAIFIS
-44 TGYGTEKIKEYFL
+44 TNFGTEKIKEYFL
-57 HDSLTY
+57 DDSLKY

-84 SSAVLFEGEEIELE
+84 SSAALFEGEEIELE

-103 SVISQRLHLE
+103 SVISQRIHLE

-121 ITSNENFESNQGNSS
+121 VTSNKNFKSNQENSS
-136 DIFIKDLLIRN
+136 DIFVKDLKIKN
-147 LKLGNTSFENINL
+147 LKLGNTSIENINL

-181 PGSLKSITNLE
+181 PGSLKSIKNLE
-192 GFGLFKSD
+192 GYGLFVSD
-200 KLNLQIRSDSSQL
+200 KLNLQIRSDLSQL
-213 ELSFLEELTLL
+213 ELSFLEEITVF
-224 DFFEGFITLNFSDG
+224 DFFEGYITLNFSDG
-238 FSIDKGI
+238 FSIDKGM

-266 INLNINAPSNK
+266 INLNINATSDK
-277 LMKLIPKTAVQLSNF
+277 LKKLIPKTAVQVSNF
-292 LEKNSFYSSEANV
+292 LENNSFYSPEANV
-305 LINFSSVDQSDNYS
+305 LINFSLVDGFDNYS
-319 LIISSQNSEIKFNNL
+319 LIISAQNSQIKFNNL
-334 EFISPSS
+334 QFISPSS
-341 NIYADNARLVIY
+341 NIYADNSRLVIY
-353 GNELKANDT
+353 GDELKANDV

-368 ISSNQS
+368 ISSNQF
-374 NKGTYNFFTNL
+374 NQGTYNFFTNL
-385 PNKVPLNF
+385 PNKMPLNF
-393 SINSDGELTSVNGL
+393 SINSDGELTSANGL

-420 NQKLFFGISD
+420 DKKLFFGISD
-430 VGIEVDFISN
+430 VGIEVDFINN
-440 LSFQGGVFRI
+440 LSFEEGVFRI
-450 VPTDFK
+450 APADFK
-456 SNIFSLNAGSEN
+456 SNIFSLNDVSEN

-482 NLDLALRERPSQT
+482 NLDLALKDRPNQT
-495 VDFANLNYEN
+495 DNYTNLYYED
-505 LNIKASDGYLS
+505 LSIKVSDGYLT
-516 FRDIASYGAQLTLS
+516 FRDIASYGAQITLS

-555 SNLTNFLSAD
+555 SNLTNFFTAD
-565 FERLNQDSFVVDN
+565 FERLNQDSFIVDY
-578 FDGELYFDSDGY
+578 FDGELYFDNEGY

-596 NLNFD
+596 NLNFE
-601 VGDAKINGI
+601 VGEAKINGI
-610 ITSDLEEFDTFNL
+610 ITSDLEAFDTFDL

-628 STISE
+628 STISD

-657 LEEDIIQI
+657 LEEDLIQI

-672 NGNIDNLA
+672 SGNIDNLA

>member
-1 MGWNLYD
+1 MV
-8 TETQMAK
+8 K
-15 EILIWPIRFFLYLVA
+15 EFLIWPIRIFLYLVA
-30 IAIIGFYSVALFIS
+30 IAIIIFYSIALFIS
-44 TGYGTEKIKEYFL
+44 TTYGTEKIKEYFFD
-57 HDSLTY
+57 DSLTY

-76 VKLENFSY
+76 VKLENFRY

-121 ITSNENFESNQGNSS
+121 VTSNENFESNQENSS

-213 ELSFLEELTLL
+213 ELSFLKELTLL

-266 INLNINAPSNK
+266 INLNINAPSDK
-277 LMKLIPKTAVQLSNF
+277 LMKLIPKTAVQVSSF
-292 LEKNSFYSSEANV
+292 LEENSFYSPEANV

-319 LIISSQNSEIKFNNL
+319 LIMSTQNSEIKFNNL
-334 EFISPSS
+334 QFISPSS

-368 ISSNQS
+368 ISSKQFNQ
-374 NKGTYNFFTNL
+374 GTYNFFTNL
-385 PNKVPLNF
+385 PNKIPLNF

-407 FKDEENFFKVTLS
+407 FRDEENFFKVILS

-440 LSFQGGVFRI
+440 LSFEGGVFRI

-482 NLDLALRERPSQT
+482 NLDLALKERPNQT
-495 VDFANLNYEN
+495 VDFTNLNYED

-578 FDGELYFDSDGY
+578 FDGEIYFDSEGY

-657 LEEDIIQI
+657 LEEDLIQI

>member
-1 MGWNLYD
+1 MV
-8 TETQMAK
+8 K
-15 EILIWPIRFFLYLVA
+15 EFLIWPIRIFLYLVA
-30 IAIIGFYSVALFIS
+30 IAIIIFYSIALFIS
-44 TGYGTEKIKEYFL
+44 TTYGTEKIKEYFFD
-57 HDSLTY
+57 DSLTY

-76 VKLENFSY
+76 VKLENFRY

-121 ITSNENFESNQGNSS
+121 VTSNENFESNQENSS

-213 ELSFLEELTLL
+213 ELSFLKELTLL

-266 INLNINAPSNK
+266 INLNINAPSDK
-277 LMKLIPKTAVQLSNF
+277 LMKLIPKTAVQVSNF
-292 LEKNSFYSSEANV
+292 LEENSFYSPEANV

-319 LIISSQNSEIKFNNL
+319 LIMSTQNSEIKFNNL
-334 EFISPSS
+334 QFISPSS

-368 ISSNQS
+368 ISSNQF
-374 NKGTYNFFTNL
+374 NQGTYNFFTNL
-385 PNKVPLNF
+385 PNKIPLNF

-407 FKDEENFFKVTLS
+407 FIDEENFFKVILS

-440 LSFQGGVFRI
+440 LSFEGGVFRI

-482 NLDLALRERPSQT
+482 NLDLALKERPSQT
-495 VDFANLNYEN
+495 VDFTNLNYED

-578 FDGELYFDSDGY
+578 FDGELYFDSEGY

-657 LEEDIIQI
+657 LEEDLIQI

>member
-1 MGWNLYD
+1 MV
-8 TETQMAK
+8 K
-15 EILIWPIRFFLYLVA
+15 EFLIWPIRIFLYLVA
-30 IAIIGFYSVALFIS
+30 IAIIIFYSIAIFIS
-44 TGYGTEKIKEYFL
+44 TSYGTEKIKEYFFD
-57 HDSLTY
+57 DSLTY

-84 SSAVLFEGEEIELE
+84 SSALLFEGEDIELE

-121 ITSNENFESNQGNSS
+121 VTSNENFESNQENSS

-200 KLNLQIRSDSSQL
+200 KLNLQIRSESSQL

-256 INLEYEDDFQ
+256 INLEYADDFQ
-266 INLNINAPSNK
+266 INLNINAPSDK
-277 LMKLIPKTAVQLSNF
+277 LMKLIPKTAVQVSNF
-292 LEKNSFYSSEANV
+292 LEKNSFYSPEANV
-305 LINFSSVDQSDNYS
+305 LINFSSIDQSDNYS
-319 LIISSQNSEIKFNNL
+319 LIMGTQNSEIKFNNL
-334 EFISPSS
+334 QFISPSS

-362 LLSDYI
+362 LFSDYI
-368 ISSNQS
+368 ISSNQF
-374 NKGTYNFFTNL
+374 NQGTYNFFTNL
-385 PNKVPLNF
+385 PNKIPLNF
-393 SINSDGELTSVNGL
+393 SINSDGQLTSVNGL
-407 FKDEENFFKVTLS
+407 FIDEENFFKVTLS

-450 VPTDFK
+450 IPTDFK
-456 SNIFSLNAGSEN
+456 SNIFSLNGGSEN

-482 NLDLALRERPSQT
+482 NLDLALKERPSQT
-495 VDFANLNYEN
+495 VDFANLNYED
-505 LNIKASDGYLS
+505 LNIKVSDGYLS

-578 FDGELYFDSDGY
+578 FDGELYFDSEGY

-623 DLDFF
+623 NLDFF

-657 LEEDIIQI
+657 LEEDLIQI

>member
-1 MGWNLYD
+1 MV
-8 TETQMAK
+8 K
-15 EILIWPIRFFLYLVA
+15 EFLIWPIRIFLYLVA
-30 IAIIGFYSVALFIS
+30 IAIIIFYSIAIFIS
-44 TGYGTEKIKEYFL
+44 TSYGTEKIKEYFFD
-57 HDSLTY
+57 DSLTY

-84 SSAVLFEGEEIELE
+84 SSALLFEGEEIELE

-121 ITSNENFESNQGNSS
+121 VTSNENFESNQENSS

-200 KLNLQIRSDSSQL
+200 KLNLQIRSESSQL

-256 INLEYEDDFQ
+256 INLEYADDFQ
-266 INLNINAPSNK
+266 INLNINAPSDK
-277 LMKLIPKTAVQLSNF
+277 LIKLIPKTAVQVSNF
-292 LEKNSFYSSEANV
+292 LEKNSFYSPEANV
-305 LINFSSVDQSDNYS
+305 LINFSSIDQSDNYS
-319 LIISSQNSEIKFNNL
+319 LIMGTQNSEIKFNNL
-334 EFISPSS
+334 QFISPSS

-362 LLSDYI
+362 LFSDYI
-368 ISSNQS
+368 ISSNHFNQ
-374 NKGTYNFFTNL
+374 GTYNFFTNL
-385 PNKVPLNF
+385 PNKIPLNF

-407 FKDEENFFKVTLS
+407 FIDEENFFKVTLS

-450 VPTDFK
+450 IPTDFK
-456 SNIFSLNAGSEN
+456 SNIFSLNGGSEN

-482 NLDLALRERPSQT
+482 NLDLALKERPSQT
-495 VDFANLNYEN
+495 ADFANLNYED

-578 FDGELYFDSDGY
+578 FDGELYFDSEGY

-657 LEEDIIQI
+657 LEEDLIQI

>member
-1 MGWNLYD
+1 MV
-8 TETQMAK
+8 K
-15 EILIWPIRFFLYLVA
+15 EFLIWPIRIFLYLVA
-30 IAIIGFYSVALFIS
+30 IAIIIFYSIALFIS
-44 TGYGTEKIKEYFL
+44 TTYGTEKIKEYFFD
-57 HDSLTY
+57 DSLTY

-76 VKLENFSY
+76 VKLENFRY

-121 ITSNENFESNQGNSS
+121 VTSNENIESNQENSS

-266 INLNINAPSNK
+266 INLNINAPSDK
-277 LMKLIPKTAVQLSNF
+277 LMKLIPKTAVQVSSF
-292 LEKNSFYSSEANV
+292 LEENSFYSPEANV

-319 LIISSQNSEIKFNNL
+319 LIMSTQNSEIKFNNL
-334 EFISPSS
+334 QFISPSS

-368 ISSNQS
+368 ISSKHFNQ
-374 NKGTYNFFTNL
+374 GTYNFFTNL
-385 PNKVPLNF
+385 PNKIPLNF

-407 FKDEENFFKVTLS
+407 FKDEENFFKVILS

-430 VGIEVDFISN
+430 VGIEIDFISN
-440 LSFQGGVFRI
+440 LSLEGGVFRI

-482 NLDLALRERPSQT
+482 NLDLALKERPNQT
-495 VDFANLNYEN
+495 VDFTNLNYED

-578 FDGELYFDSDGY
+578 FDGEIYFDSEGY

-657 LEEDIIQI
+657 LEEDLIQI

>member
-1 MGWNLYD
+1 MV
-8 TETQMAK
+8 K
-15 EILIWPIRFFLYLVA
+15 EFLIWPIRIFLYFVA
-30 IAIIGFYSVALFIS
+30 IAIIVFYSIALFIS
-44 TGYGTEKIKEYFL
+44 TSYGAEKIKEYFL
-57 HDSLTY
+57 DDSLTY
-63 QSAKVEPSLLGVS
+63 QSATVEPSLLGVS

-84 SSAVLFEGEEIELE
+84 SSAILFVGEEIELE

-103 SVISQRLHLE
+103 SIISQRLHLE

-121 ITSNENFESNQGNSS
+121 VTSNENFESNQENSS
-136 DIFIKDLLIRN
+136 DIFIKDLQIRN

-181 PGSLKSITNLE
+181 PGSLKSVKNLE
-192 GFGLFKSD
+192 GYGLFKTD
-200 KLNLQIRSDSSQL
+200 KLHLQIRSDSSQL
-213 ELSFLEELTLL
+213 ELSFLEEIAVF
-224 DFFEGFITLNFSDG
+224 DFFEGYIRLNFFDG
-238 FSIDKGI
+238 FSIDKGM
-245 FRSSGKDMSTK
+245 FRSNGKDMSTK

-266 INLNINAPSNK
+266 INLNINATSDK
-277 LMKLIPKTAVQLSNF
+277 LKKLIPKTAVQVSDF
-292 LEKNSFYSSEANV
+292 LENNSFYSPEANV
-305 LINFSSVDQSDNYS
+305 LINFSLVDGFDNYS
-319 LIISSQNSEIKFNNL
+319 LIISAQNSQINFNNL
-334 EFISPSS
+334 QFVSPSS

-353 GNELKANDT
+353 GNELKANDV

-368 ISSNQS
+368 ISSNQF
-374 NKGTYNFFTNL
+374 NQGTYNFFTNL
-385 PNKVPLNF
+385 PNKMPLNF
-393 SINSDGELTSVNGL
+393 RINSDGELTSANGL

-420 NQKLFFGISD
+420 DKKLFFGISD
-430 VGIEVDFISN
+430 VGIEVDFINN
-440 LSFQGGVFRI
+440 LSFEGGVFRI
-450 VPTDFK
+450 APTDFK
-456 SNIFSLNAGSEN
+456 SNIFSLNEVSEN

-482 NLDLALRERPSQT
+482 NLDLALKERPNQT
-495 VDFANLNYEN
+495 DNFTNLYYED
-505 LNIKASDGYLS
+505 LSIKVSDGYLT
-516 FRDIASYGAQLTLS
+516 FRDIASYGAQIRLS

-555 SNLTNFLSAD
+555 SNLTNFLTAD
-565 FERLNQDSFVVDN
+565 FERLNQDSFIVDN
-578 FDGELYFDSDGY
+578 FNGELYFDSEGY

-601 VGDAKINGI
+601 VGEAKINGL
-610 ITSDLEEFDTFNL
+610 ITSDLQEFDTFNL

-628 STISE
+628 STISQ

-657 LEEDIIQI
+657 LEEDLIQI

-672 NGNIDNLA
+672 NGNIDNLD
-680 ITPKEQ
+680 ITPREQ